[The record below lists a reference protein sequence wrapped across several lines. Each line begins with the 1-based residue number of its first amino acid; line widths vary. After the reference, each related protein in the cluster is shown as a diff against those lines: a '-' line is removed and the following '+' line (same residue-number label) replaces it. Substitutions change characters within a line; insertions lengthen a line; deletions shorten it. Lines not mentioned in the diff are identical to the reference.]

1 MSFQTVLRAVQLY
14 LRNNSINLHKILWS
28 EEYIIQR
35 VNASFLNYITE
46 YNEEAEMME
55 MLQDL
60 LH

>member
-1 MSFQTVLRAVQLY
+1 M
-14 LRNNSINLHKILWS
+14 RNNSINLHKILWS

-35 VNASFLNYITE
+35 VNASFLNYIAE